1 MTAAEAYTIIKEA
14 LNSSDFPQRY
24 DTTISSWSAG
34 VALLRGKNN
43 WDLIL
48 QNVSKNPVLVF
59 RNEGTQNY
67 KALDVLKALYV
78 YYSLSQE
85 GESDFSPKKHW
96 NLRLFRTP
104 VTPFPEPLNDRTEI
118 EEATQSV
125 IIPCAEKLIGDSSPE
140 WRELHKAID
149 RSETLNRLQD
159 IEDEAIRQ
167 KVAHDLVKW
176 YLAHTNGAAI
186 TKDTVIDEDTIQST
200 LEQMMSDKELS
211 AKELHLSYKDDW
223 AKKFKTWL
231 PQHGVTASNSNYCS
245 FLNNLSANND
255 KGINVFSLRT
265 PEEVEVFRDSLE
277 FDNKYNKWKQ
287 ENSGLARNCISALNK
302 YAAFLN
308 DTGAD
313 SAAPAE
319 NEEKAPDIAT
329 SDNPLKAP
337 FYPFNTIIFGA
348 PGTGKSFKVD
358 KESRASFPEKNIIR
372 VTFHPEYSYFD
383 FVGSYK
389 PVMESDKIKYRFI
402 PGPFARILR
411 KAQEQPK
418 ERFCLIIE
426 EINRARVAAVFG
438 DIFQLLDR
446 NSQGVSDYN
455 IIPSLELA
463 AYLKNLKEITEEAV
477 TPISL
482 PNNLYLWA
490 TMNSA
495 DQGVYPMDTAFKRR
509 WHFEYLS
516 VQTDA
521 PNEGKQDTWNT
532 VREGINKLLVS
543 LNVNE
548 DKQMG
553 YYFLKKQERNDLEK
567 AMKDKVLMY
576 LFEDAAK
583 ALRGKFFKTG
593 DQYKTY
599 SGLCEKLDMN
609 KNDLGIFQQN
619 VIGKKAEQ
627 TKDDHEGG
635 DDNKEPDTQETE

>member
-78 YYSLSQE
+78 YYSLSQK

-125 IIPCAEKLIGDSSPE
+125 IIPCAEKLIGDSSQK

-211 AKELHLSYKDDW
+211 AKELHLSYKDAW
-223 AKKFKTWL
+223 AEKFKTWL

-319 NEEKAPDIAT
+319 NEEKAPDDAT
-329 SDNPLKAP
+329 SDKPLP
-337 FYPFNTIIFGA
+337 VYPFNTIIFGA

-411 KAQEQPK
+411 KAREQPK

-609 KNDLGIFQQN
+609 KSDLGIFQQN
-619 VIGKKAEQ
+619 VIGKKTEQ

>member
-1 MTAAEAYTIIKEA
+1 MTAAEAYTLIKEA

-24 DTTISSWSAG
+24 NTTISSWSAG

-67 KALDVLKALYV
+67 KALDVLKALSV

-104 VTPFPEPLNDRTEI
+104 VTPFPEPLNDRTKI

-211 AKELHLSYKDDW
+211 AKELHLSYKDSW
-223 AKKFKTWL
+223 AEKFKTWL

-245 FLNNLSANND
+245 FLKNLSANND

-265 PEEVEVFRDSLE
+265 PEEVEVFRVSLE
-277 FDNKYNKWKQ
+277 FDNKYNNWEKAHPDQAK
-287 ENSGLARNCISALNK
+287 NSASALKK
-302 YAAFLN
+302 YEEFLR

-319 NEEKAPDIAT
+319 NEEKAPDDAT
-329 SDNPLKAP
+329 SDKSLKDP
-337 FYPFNTIIFGA
+337 VYPFNTIIFGA

-516 VQTDA
+516 VHTDA

-553 YYFLKKQERNDLEK
+553 YYFLKEQERNDLEK

-609 KNDLGIFQQN
+609 KSDLGIFQQN
-619 VIGKKAEQ
+619 VIGKNTEQ